1 MGSIM
6 HNQEPNPAILRHL
19 AQNLRQARLE
29 RGLSQV
35 ALAEASGISRRLIVD
50 VEAGQA
56 NVSLSSLDKLASAL
70 GVGFVELVAEPGRP
84 RTQIRE
90 TTWRGA
96 EGSLARL
103 LGAVPAQAEAQ
114 LWEWSIAAGD
124 HYRAEP
130 DPAGWHEMIYVIE
143 GVLRLVTEEAET
155 LVPAGDFTIFS
166 SAQDYSYHNDG
177 PAPLRFIRNVVR

>member
-1 MGSIM
+1 M
-6 HNQEPNPAILRHL
+6 HNQEQNPAILRHV
-19 AQNLRQARLE
+19 AQNLRQTRIA

-96 EGSLARL
+96 DGSLARL
-103 LGAVPAQAEAQ
+103 LGAAPAQAEAQ
-114 LWEWSIAAGD
+114 IWEWTLAAGD
-124 HYRAEP
+124 HYQAEP
-130 DPAGWHEMIYVIE
+130 DPAGWHEMIYVVA
-143 GVLRLVTEEAET
+143 GALRLVIDGVATS
-155 LVPAGDFTIFS
+155 VPAGDFTIFPS
-166 SAQDYSYHNDG
+166 SQHYSYHNDG
-177 PAPLRFIRNVVR
+177 PDLLRFIRNVVS